1 MGVYQ
6 TRCVLDPATPPVSF
20 DALLDGDCNPTSVSA
35 IGAHTLYAASEDR
48 NNNVESPVSFLSRS
62 FRLVTSDGLC
72 VLTREDVR
80 GSTRYRAGARAE
92 DHRRHP
98 ADIGCR
104 TLDSI
109 VPGIP
114 PLQRQTLVRIYEQVV
129 IVLRAQGL
137 LTAAQAAELVTFA
150 RGL

>member
-1 MGVYQ
+1 M
-6 TRCVLDPATPPVSF
+6 
-20 DALLDGDCNPTSVSA
+20 SA
-35 IGAHTLYAASEDR
+35 IGTHTLYAASEDR
-48 NNNVESPVSFLSRS
+48 NNNVESPVVSRS

-72 VLTREDVR
+72 ALTREDVR
-80 GSTRYRAGARAE
+80 GSTRYRAGGLAQRII
-92 DHRRHP
+92 
-98 ADIGCR
+98 ADTWVEIGCR

-129 IVLRAQGL
+129 VVLRAQGL